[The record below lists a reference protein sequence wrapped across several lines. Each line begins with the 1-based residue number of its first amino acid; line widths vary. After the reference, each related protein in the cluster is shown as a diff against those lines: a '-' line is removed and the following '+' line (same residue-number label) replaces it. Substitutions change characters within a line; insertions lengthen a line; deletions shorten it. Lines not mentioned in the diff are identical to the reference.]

1 MAQVLTDR
9 PSPVTPPDAA
19 PSTQAVMQQRLEHL
33 EQHVRELQ
41 QVVRDMTEGHDRVAT
56 VGQLEDFAI
65 ILNASFDL
73 LAGQIELIKVKLE
86 EIETASARTRR
97 AHADDHNSVDA

>member
-1 MAQVLTDR
+1 MAQVLTDG

-19 PSTQAVMQQRLEHL
+19 PSMQAVMQQRLEHL

-41 QVVRDMTEGHDRVAT
+41 QGVRDMTEGHDRVVT
-56 VGQLEDFAI
+56 VGQLENFAV

-86 EIETASARTRR
+86 EIDTAQARARR
-97 AHADDHNSVDA
+97 ARADAHNSEDV